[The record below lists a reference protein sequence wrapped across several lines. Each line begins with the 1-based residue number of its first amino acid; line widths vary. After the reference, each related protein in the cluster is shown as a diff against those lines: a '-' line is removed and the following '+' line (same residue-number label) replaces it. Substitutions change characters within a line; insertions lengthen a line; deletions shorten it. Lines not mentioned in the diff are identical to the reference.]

1 MKLYWTMM
9 LLLVPLVVAAMSIMT
24 ITFEINSNRFEVLF
38 KSFIILHMTTA
49 LVVLIYVM
57 GRIIETIRYPQI
69 KDG

>member
-9 LLLVPLVVAAMSIMT
+9 LLFIPLVVAVMSIMT
-24 ITFEINSNRFEVLF
+24 ITFDVNSNRFEVLF

-49 LVVLIYVM
+49 LVVLIYVI
-57 GRIIETIRYPQI
+57 GRIIETLRYPQF